1 MSRQF
6 RIEIWGTIPDDNNDL
21 DAEAKVA
28 TKEPA
33 TAIIKQ
39 LETLGLTHCS
49 QKRWTLRSK
58 AAVTKPP
65 PGPDTAAAELPLA
78 E

>member
-28 TKEPA
+28 TKDPA
-33 TAIIKQ
+33 HAIITQ
-39 LETLGLTHCS
+39 LEAMGLTHCS

-58 AAVTKPP
+58 AP
-65 PGPDTAAAELPLA
+65 AAAKTAIEQSPA
-78 E
+78 A